1 MIPILTCTAVSAESL
16 SPGGANVEAY
26 RAGPSSHAVP
36 GSAKGGT
43 WQHTQIPSGMGSTSG
58 RQPGWPSR
66 QQGSP
71 GYGGGVSTPNY
82 YSHDARP
89 TRPRAPM
96 ITPYD
101 AYIPA
106 RHPPRPSW
114 QQNDS
119 VYAGGAS
126 VPIYG
131 DREAR
136 PAWPPAPIEP
146 QYGVVTPAPIEPQY
160 GGVITRESVYPG
172 WTIMRAKATRGMEVV
187 LPSRFTRVMRRG
199 LSGRTRPFGPNT
211 AAAPPATAI
220 TRVGSHRSRATPGME
235 ATVPPRITAIIRLS
249 PLGRRI
255 RPTLRTPP
263 APQVIEVHPSP
274 AGGAAGPRRV
284 Y

>member
-172 WTIMRAKATRGMEVV
+172 WTSWRQGN
-187 LPSRFTRVMRRG
+187 
-199 LSGRTRPFGPNT
+199 SGHGGGAAVPIYEGHETRPVWT
-211 AAAPPATAI
+211 HAP
-220 TRVGSHRSRATPGME
+220 
-235 ATVPPRITAIIRLS
+235 
-249 PLGRRI
+249 I
-255 RPTLRTPP
+255 RPQYRGGTTGDSNHSGWQSSQQGNSGYGGNGSAANYGDHQAQSTWSQNSTHSQN
-263 APQVIEVHPSP
+263 APGTTGNRVHPSP